1 MRPKNIDINR
11 HVKKLY
17 RDLRRVFH
25 FSGESPEIDFYISSL
40 VEYNP
45 FYSTDEISH
54 WLRGLNKE
62 EYFQVETVPLAELR
76 KWQFDRWTGDIT
88 HESGGFFSIRGLK
101 VRTNIGPVK
110 KWTQPIIDQP
120 EIGVLGMVTK
130 KISGILYFLL
140 QAKAEPGN
148 INTFQLSPTVQAT
161 RSNYTQ
167 VHGGK
172 PTRYLKYFLESGRA
186 RVLVDQLQSEQGARF
201 YRKRNRNIIVRI
213 RDDEDIEFDSNFRW
227 LTLGQLKQLMLIN
240 NTVNMDTRS
249 VLSNITFVPDPQV
262 SLEPINED
270 DLFDC
275 LAESPLVSKSISKL
289 GIKMIVSAHRNTPEL
304 HNNDYLLRQISQY
317 KFNCVLETSLIPLN
331 EVQDWRQTPY
341 EISHVDNKFFSVIGV
356 RISCTSREIPSW
368 DQPIVR
374 QVDPGI
380 VGFIACE
387 INSAI
392 HFLVQLKMESG
403 NMDLL
408 ELAPTVQ
415 CITGSYQQ
423 EKRPPFVNEF
433 LESTRCQVIFDTMQ
447 SEEGGRFFQEENRNM
462 LLLSDGS
469 SSVKEIPY
477 YIWMSMK
484 QLKLFL
490 KFNNFLNVESRSLLA
505 IIS

>member
-1 MRPKNIDINR
+1 MLPKNIDINK
-11 HVKKLY
+11 HVDRLY
-17 RDLRRVFH
+17 RDLERVLH

-45 FYSTDEISH
+45 FYTTDDIRH
-54 WLRGLNKE
+54 WLRDINRN
-62 EYFQVETVPLAELR
+62 EYFQVETVPLSELR

-101 VRTNIGPVK
+101 IRTNVGPVK
-110 KWTQPIIDQP
+110 HWTQPIIDQP

-130 KISGILYFLL
+130 KINGILYFLV

-148 INTFQLSPTVQAT
+148 INTFQVAPTVQAT

-167 VHGGK
+167 LHGGK
-172 PTRYLKYFLESGRA
+172 PTRHLKYFLQIDRA

-213 RDDEDIEFDSNFRW
+213 RDDEDIEVDSDFRW
-227 LTLGQLKQLMLIN
+227 LTLCQLKKLMLIN

-249 VLSNITFVPDPQV
+249 VLSNITFVPDSKF
-262 SLEPINED
+262 SLKPINEN
-270 DLFDC
+270 DLHDC
-275 LAESPLVSKSISKL
+275 LENSPLVSKPISRL
-289 GIKMIVSAHRNTPEL
+289 GEKMIVSAHNNTPGL
-304 HNNDYLLRQISQY
+304 HDIDYLLRQISQY
-317 KFNCVLETSLIPLN
+317 KFNCELDTRLIPLN

-356 RISCTSREIPSW
+356 RITCTNREIPSW

-380 VGFIACE
+380 VGFIARE
-387 INSAI
+387 INHVI

-423 EKRPPFVNEF
+423 KKRPPFVSDF
-433 LESTRCQVIFDTMQ
+433 LETTQGEVIFDTMQ

-462 LLLSDGS
+462 LLLSDRS
-469 SSVKEIPY
+469 SSIKEIPF
-477 YIWMSMK
+477 YIWMNMK

>member
-1 MRPKNIDINR
+1 MRYKNIDINK
-11 HVKKLY
+11 HADKLH
-17 RDLRRVFH
+17 RNLEDVFH
-25 FSGESPEIDFYISSL
+25 FSGESPELDFYISSL

-45 FYSTDEISH
+45 FYTTDEIYQ
-54 WLRGLNKE
+54 WLQDMNKE
-62 EYFQVETVPLAELR
+62 EYFQVETVPLSELR
-76 KWQFDRWTGDIT
+76 NWQFERWTGDIF

-101 VRTNIGPVK
+101 IHTNIGPVNT
-110 KWTQPIIDQP
+110 WTQPIIDQP
-120 EIGVLGMVTK
+120 EIGILGIITK
-130 KISGILYFLL
+130 KINGILYFLV

-172 PTRYLKYFLESGRA
+172 PTRYLNYFLESGRA

-213 RDDEDIEFDSNFRW
+213 RDDENIEFDSNFRW
-227 LTLGQLKQLMLIN
+227 LTLGQLKQLTLIN

-249 VLSNITFVPDPQV
+249 VLSNITFVPVSQV
-262 SLEPINED
+262 SLEPINADE
-270 DLFDC
+270 LHDC
-275 LAESPLVSKSISKL
+275 LANSPLLSKPISRL
-289 GIKMIVSAHRNTPEL
+289 GIKLIVSAHRNTPGL
-304 HNNDYLLRQISQY
+304 HSMDYLLRQISEY
-317 KFNCVLETSLIPLN
+317 KFNCELDTSLIPLN
-331 EVQDWRQTPY
+331 EVQDWRQTPN

-356 RISCTSREIPSW
+356 RVSCSNREVPSW

-387 INSAI
+387 INGAI

-423 EKRPPFVNEF
+423 EKRPPFVSEF
-433 LESTRCQVIFDTMQ
+433 LESTRSEVIFDTMQ
-447 SEEGGRFFQEENRNM
+447 SEEGGRFFHEENRNM
-462 LLLSDGS
+462 LILSSKS
-469 SSVKEIPY
+469 SLINELPY